1 MNQELLF
8 GTLAYLFTPYTI
20 FSIAGMIIVPAK
32 QRVIF
37 ASAFYFVCAVFIQ
50 IIIYIVVPRFVM
62 SRIGTQWLESFA
74 ETAWL
79 VARHQHAEQISRTEL

>member
-1 MNQELLF
+1 MNKELLF

-20 FSIAGMIIVPAK
+20 FSIAGMIIVPAN

-37 ASAFYFVCAVFIQ
+37 ASAFYFVCTVFFQ

-62 SRIGTQWLESFA
+62 SRIGTQWLESLT
-74 ETAWL
+74 ETTWL
-79 VARHQHAEQISRTEL
+79 VARHQHADQVGRTEL